1 MHKHI
6 FYLLF
11 LVLLCV
17 PGHAQEIEIPD
28 PNLRNAIRETLSL
41 PDGAPI
47 TQADMRQLTGLT
59 ASDRQITD
67 LTGLEYAA
75 NLTNLVLGS
84 NYISDLAPLAKSTK
98 LELLWLW
105 NNPLSDLSP
114 LADLTHLENVD
125 LAGCEIANITP
136 LSNLTQ
142 LTRLILRHNRI
153 TDLTPL
159 AELIEL
165 EDLLLWS
172 NPCSD
177 LNPLAGLT
185 NLKSADLSECQISD
199 ITPLSNFTQVTT
211 LKLSDNRIV
220 DITPLAN
227 LTQLTLLRLNNN
239 RIEDI
244 SPLANLTKL
253 EVLHL
258 DRNRITDIVPLVNLV
273 LLNELRINDNEVVN
287 VMPLASLEQLIELRL
302 HNNQIEDISPLS
314 NLINLTHLEIQNNR
328 IIEIAPLANLTNL
341 EYLDTD
347 NNPIFDPDSPPVEI
361 PDPNLRQAVRDALNL
376 PHGIPITQAGM
387 GQLTGLDAGHR
398 RIADL
403 TGLEHATNLDRL
415 DISFNPV
422 FDLTPLAN
430 LMRLRYLDAAY
441 CNISNL
447 TPLTNLSQLTWLG
460 LENNIFTDIKLLA
473 NLAQLTVLQLSRN
486 ELSDITPLANLTQL
500 VELQLDNNKISDIT
514 PLSNLRQ
521 LESLDVRINAITDL
535 SPVDS
540 LSLIHFEYDQYC
552 DMAPLPLEPRLSN
565 RTYPS
570 VFGGDWLFGYDSRI
584 DLLYGGALGMYWR
597 PDGKLAGNLED
608 VIQRRDE
615 LIARNPN
622 MVFLVL
628 INWAHD
634 KLHNYIEDWP
644 YWLRDTDGN
653 IIIEDNRNP
662 KNPNVYIDFTQL
674 GAQDII
680 VQKAVDVSTCG
691 LFDGIVFDGWFDDRG
706 VRPHLSNLEQE
717 MHAKIAILQRI
728 RARTRPNFLIQV
740 NSNRSKIP
748 LTGPYINGLSME
760 TKIPISFFHDPEWL
774 HHALLKTESTLLW
787 AEETL
792 REPRINGV
800 AGETLPLPEAADSPE
815 NLRWVRALT
824 SLSLT
829 HADGYALYQ
838 DLAEIDGGTWYDF
851 LDTDLGYPV
860 GDTEQ
865 LYEDRPGLFIRE
877 FTNGWAVYNRSGETQ
892 KIALPE
898 LATGVA
904 SRVKGTTHTLP
915 NYDGEMYLRVKPVNP
930 ADVNAEPIDAV
941 PGAALLLDAS
951 NNPGTTAHWVNL
963 GTAGGRLQASGIRA
977 RVEEGEIEIPSIGF
991 SGRRRYYTA
1000 TGTGQTFGG
1009 PVHLNPQ
1016 LYVGNWT
1023 LEFLCK
1029 RNGDSFS
1036 LEHHFAGF
1044 QNSPREG
1051 LQGIRLGLLL
1061 DAQELDMSIHAGGFK
1076 QPTRALNIFLAE
1088 NVWTWVTIVSMNG
1101 ESIIAYQDGVEVSR
1115 HPGVHFDSNLPL
1127 DDISIGSF
1135 SYDERR
1141 RNFNGS
1147 FSIVR
1152 VYDRALRPDEVLQN
1166 IGATVIPMS
1175 NPADVNGDGVVN
1187 ILDLVLVAQAFGKDS
1202 LEGDV
1207 NGDGVVNVFD
1217 LVQVAGAIG
1226 GGGAAPSAYSPEL
1239 SIISAA
1245 DVERWLAQAQGLGVG
1260 DANFQRGIRFLQQL
1274 LEALTP
1280 KETTLLPNYPNPF
1293 NPETWIPYRLAQEAE
1308 VAITI
1313 YDTKGALVRQ
1323 LALGNQS
1330 AGYYAERGKAAYWDG
1345 LNEDGETVASG
1356 IYIYQFRAEDYA
1368 ASRRMV
1374 IVK

>member
-1 MHKHI
+1 MN
-6 FYLLF
+6 FRRETALSLLF
-11 LVLLCV
+11 YIVLTSV
-17 PGHAQEIEIPD
+17 AFAQAVNIPD
-28 PNLRNAIRETLSL
+28 ANLRNAIREALNL
-41 PDGAPI
+41 PAGAPI
-47 TQADMRQLTGLT
+47 TQADMRQLTGLS

-84 NYISDLAPLAKSTK
+84 NYISDLAPLAKLTK

-114 LADLTHLENVD
+114 LADLIHLETVD
-125 LAGCEIANITP
+125 FAGCQISDVTP

-142 LTRLILRHNRI
+142 LTTLILRHNRI

-159 AELIEL
+159 TRLKKL

-177 LNPLAGLT
+177 LSPLSGLT

-199 ITPLSNFTQVTT
+199 ITPLSNLTQVTT
-211 LKLSDNRIV
+211 LKLSDNRMV
-220 DITPLAN
+220 DITPLSN

-244 SPLANLTKL
+244 SSLANLTKL

-287 VMPLASLEQLIELRL
+287 VMPLASLAQLIDLRL

-328 IIEIAPLANLTNL
+328 ITDIAPLANLTNL

-387 GQLTGLDAGHR
+387 GQLTSLDAGHR
-398 RIADL
+398 QIADL

-535 SPVDS
+535 SPLDS

-628 INWAHD
+628 INWATD
-634 KLHNYIEDWP
+634 KLHNYVEDWP
-644 YWLRDTDGN
+644 YWLRDTDGK

-662 KNPNVYIDFTQL
+662 KNPNVFIDFMQP
-674 GAQDII
+674 GAQDLI
-680 VQKAVDVSTCG
+680 VQKAVDVSKCG
-691 LFDGIVFDGWFDDRG
+691 LFDGIVFDSWGEVF
-706 VRPHLSNLEQE
+706 PLLPLHLHSLEAGE
-717 MHAKIAILQRI
+717 LAKINEMQLQAKLNIVRRI
-728 RARTRPNFLIQV
+728 RAATRPNFLIQV
-740 NSNRSKIP
+740 NSNRTKIP

-760 TKIPISFFHDPEWL
+760 TAIPTVYIYDPEFL
-774 HHALLKTESTLLW
+774 HQTLLETESTLLW

-792 REPRINGV
+792 REPHINGV
-800 AGETLPLPEAADSPE
+800 IGATLPFPEAADSPD
-815 NLRWVRALT
+815 NLRWVRALAT
-824 SLSLT
+824 LSLT

-838 DLAEIDGGTWYDF
+838 DFTEMAGGTWYDF
-851 LDTDLGYPV
+851 WDTDLGYPV
-860 GDTEQ
+860 GDTAQ
-865 LYEDRPGLFIRE
+865 LYEAHPGLFIRE
-877 FTNGWAVYNRSGETQ
+877 FTNGWAVYNRSGKTQ
-892 KIALPE
+892 EITLPE
-898 LATGVA
+898 SVTGVA
-904 SRVKGTTHTLP
+904 SGVEGTTHTLP
-915 NYDGEMYLRVKPVNP
+915 NYDGEMYLRAKPKNP
-930 ADVNAEPIDAV
+930 ADVNE
-941 PGAALLLDAS
+941 
-951 NNPGTTAHWVNL
+951 
-963 GTAGGRLQASGIRA
+963 
-977 RVEEGEIEIPSIGF
+977 
-991 SGRRRYYTA
+991 
-1000 TGTGQTFGG
+1000 
-1009 PVHLNPQ
+1009 
-1016 LYVGNWT
+1016 
-1023 LEFLCK
+1023 
-1029 RNGDSFS
+1029 
-1036 LEHHFAGF
+1036 
-1044 QNSPREG
+1044 
-1051 LQGIRLGLLL
+1051 
-1061 DAQELDMSIHAGGFK
+1061 
-1076 QPTRALNIFLAE
+1076 
-1088 NVWTWVTIVSMNG
+1088 
-1101 ESIIAYQDGVEVSR
+1101 
-1115 HPGVHFDSNLPL
+1115 
-1127 DDISIGSF
+1127 
-1135 SYDERR
+1135 
-1141 RNFNGS
+1141 
-1147 FSIVR
+1147 
-1152 VYDRALRPDEVLQN
+1152 
-1166 IGATVIPMS
+1166 
-1175 NPADVNGDGVVN
+1175 DGVVN
-1187 ILDLVLVAQAFGKDS
+1187 ILDLTIVAQALGTNS
-1202 LEGDV
+1202 LKADV
-1207 NGDGVVNVFD
+1207 NGDGFVNILD
-1217 LVQVAGAIG
+1217 LVFVA
-1226 GGGAAPSAYSPEL
+1226 
-1239 SIISAA
+1239 
-1245 DVERWLAQAQGLGVG
+1245 
-1260 DANFQRGIRFLQQL
+1260 
-1274 LEALTP
+1274 
-1280 KETTLLPNYPNPF
+1280 
-1293 NPETWIPYRLAQEAE
+1293 
-1308 VAITI
+1308 
-1313 YDTKGALVRQ
+1313 
-1323 LALGNQS
+1323 NQ
-1330 AGYYAERGKAAYWDG
+1330 
-1345 LNEDGETVASG
+1345 
-1356 IYIYQFRAEDYA
+1356 F
-1368 ASRRMV
+1368 
-1374 IVK
+1374 